1 MSQRK
6 KPCRRRWLNVI
17 YQYVFII
24 NITID
29 IPIICRTIVLFLKE
43 NCVDTLFY
51 IRKKLYK
58 SNETEIGKKKKE
70 PIIFLLEIYLQKNEL
85 NEHSFCDVI
94 GCSIGVF
101 CDITLYSTRFVLKF
115 PIFLISQIRENY

>member
-17 YQYVFII
+17 YQYVFIV

-58 SNETEIGKKKKE
+58 SNETEIGKKKRTNYISFRNLLTKE
-70 PIIFLLEIYLQKNEL
+70 
-85 NEHSFCDVI
+85 
-94 GCSIGVF
+94 
-101 CDITLYSTRFVLKF
+101 
-115 PIFLISQIRENY
+115 

>member
-1 MSQRK
+1 MRAT
-6 KPCRRRWLNVI
+6 R
-17 YQYVFII
+17 
-24 NITID
+24 
-29 IPIICRTIVLFLKE
+29 LKL
-43 NCVDTLFY
+43 V
-51 IRKKLYK
+51 
-58 SNETEIGKKKKE
+58 KKKE